1 MQDGIKPS
9 KRSIAYFSME
19 IALESA
25 LPSYSGGL
33 GVLAGDTIR
42 AAADMGLP
50 MVGLSLLY
58 RKGYF
63 RQELGEDGTQVE
75 HAVAWRVEDFLKEE
89 ESRASLSI
97 EGRRVWLRCWRY
109 DVKGVRGD
117 GVPVYF
123 LDADLPENSD
133 FDRGLT
139 GSLYGGG
146 TLFPP
151 CHGGLPGG
159 GGRRPPRAVGAT
171 RLRRCPK
178 NRRAARVVWLAPPAQ

>member
-25 LPSYSGGL
+25 
-33 GVLAGDTIR
+33 
-42 AAADMGLP
+42 LP

-75 HAVAWRVEDFLKEE
+75 HAVAWRVEGFLKEE

-109 DVKGVRGD
+109 DVKGVGGD

-139 GSLYGGG
+139 GNLYGGD
-146 TLFPP
+146 TFY
-151 CHGGLPGG
+151 
-159 GGRRPPRAVGAT
+159 
-171 RLRRCPK
+171 RLC
-178 NRRAARVVWLAPPAQ
+178 Q

>member
-1 MQDGIKPS
+1 
-9 KRSIAYFSME
+9 ME

-146 TLFPP
+146 
-151 CHGGLPGG
+151 
-159 GGRRPPRAVGAT
+159 PRFSPRDAQIV
-171 RLRRCPK
+171 
-178 NRRAARVVWLAPPAQ
+178 RAR